1 MKPILYASDEIKY
14 SRLGKGKLAEIIS
27 CTVTEEING
36 DYSLEM
42 RYPVTGVHLAELYA
56 GGTISAHVPTMGFSN
71 WRKTHAE
78 FFDIVGHS
86 NAIDG
91 VVTFYA
97 KHVSRRLAK
106 SVLVGINGG
115 RIWSGDPS
123 PWTAAIPSSFS
134 GVSFSAGSNP
144 DPVEG
149 HQWIYLSAPKSVLA
163 FMLGDE
169 ESIVNAVGGEWLFVC
184 DTDESYQLPAVR
196 CITQLRKR
204 RGSETGAA
212 VRFGYNMLD
221 VNYTKDKTGAFNA
234 LVPYW
239 TNGEGVTVYVQ
250 DYLVY
255 PTEQLTPVLAMPMDC
270 SSYYEEQPTPEEL
283 AAFARQWLDDN
294 KPWEAEET
302 LEADFFNGAEID
314 PHAPDVQLGDT
325 LAVYWGEAMIAASL
339 RVVSYTYDVLA
350 ERYASMR
357 LGAPQTEFVAVTG
370 DTLNAGNGPTALQ
383 GAVVEDIQL
392 IENVGTASFTL
403 AAGGSENVINAGH
416 VTEPDLPDGYEEL
429 THGARA
435 IGDASVVSVQIGN
448 YWVKNTSSATSRT
461 LTAAAWRLIVKR
473 RNPA

>member
-1 MKPILYASDEIKY
+1 MKPILYESDNLNYTI
-14 SRLGKGKLAEIIS
+14 LGKGKLAEAIS
-27 CTVTEEING
+27 CTVTEELNG
-36 DYSLEM
+36 DYSLELK
-42 RYPVTGVHLAELYA
+42 YPVTGGHLADLYA
-56 GGTISAHVPTMGFSN
+56 GGTIFALVPSQGADATFEIHG
-71 WRKTHAE
+71 E
-78 FFDIVGHS
+78 LFDIVKHS
-86 NAIDG
+86 AAIDG
-91 VVTFYA
+91 VVTFSA

-106 SVLVGINGG
+106 AVRTGIVNLQSFP
-115 RIWSGDPS
+115 WENAYPS
-123 PWTAAIPSSFS
+123 DFAGISFAIDH
-134 GVSFSAGSNP
+134 NP
-144 DPVEG
+144 DPVTFQG
-149 HQWIYLSAPKSVLA
+149 SIALSAPKSVLA
-163 FMLGDE
+163 LMMGDD
-169 ESIVNAVGGEWLFVC
+169 ESYVHSLGGEWFFFCKTTSVPYIAPTIC
-184 DTDESYQLPAVR
+184 NA
-196 CITQLRKR
+196 QLRKR

-239 TNGEGVTVYVQ
+239 TDGESVTVYVQ

-270 SSYYEEQPTPEEL
+270 SSYFEEQPTPEEL

-357 LGAPQTEFVAVTG
+357 LGTPQTEFVAVTG
-370 DTLNAGNGPTALQ
+370 DTLNAGTGSATPTPEPDLP
-383 GAVVEDIQL
+383 VVEDIQL
-392 IENVGTASFTL
+392 VETVGTTTFTL
-403 AAGGSENVINAGH
+403 PAGGSENVINAGH

-473 RNPA
+473 RNVT